1 MTNKKDIRLLEQ
13 LKARLDHFE
22 EALQERDSLQQQLQQ
37 VNKKLNEAEAFK
49 SHFIARISNEI
60 INPFTAIITIS
71 ENLMQDTG
79 EDWQEIKKM
88 ISYVHDEA
96 AFLDFQLKNLFMAAK
111 IEAGELDLEVARVPL
126 AQEIDA
132 AIEGFQKELTKKKLT
147 VNKKVE
153 TEKEAA
159 FKTDAEK
166 LRLILKNVLSNAVK
180 YARPDTALT
189 LSATQKENQFTFM
202 VENVG
207 EKIPEK
213 QREEVFDRFR
223 QLDDRIHSLN
233 PGSGIGL
240 SICRELTELL
250 GGGIYAEPV
259 EHGMR
264 FKVVIP
270 QTEGDDFETENDD
283 LFMEDDP
290 EKGETL

>member
-1 MTNKKDIRLLEQ
+1 
-13 LKARLDHFE
+13 
-22 EALQERDSLQQQLQQ
+22 
-37 VNKKLNEAEAFK
+37 
-49 SHFIARISNEI
+49 
-60 INPFTAIITIS
+60 
-71 ENLMQDTG
+71 
-79 EDWQEIKKM
+79 
-88 ISYVHDEA
+88 
-96 AFLDFQLKNLFMAAK
+96 
-111 IEAGELDLEVARVPL
+111 
-126 AQEIDA
+126 
-132 AIEGFQKELTKKKLT
+132 
-147 VNKKVE
+147 VE